1 MGEYRFHHLE
11 RRRVEQALP
20 RLIER
25 IYAERRRV
33 LVRVGSAERLTAI
46 NTHLW
51 TYDDASFLPHGG
63 PGDGDP
69 ASQPIYLTTDLA
81 NPNDATVL
89 VLLAGAET
97 QPDDGAFETVFVLFD
112 GQDPDSLAEAR
123 ARWKTL
129 KAEGH
134 ALAYWRETD
143 NGGWERAL

>member
-1 MGEYRFHHLE
+1 LGEFRFHHLE

-20 RLIER
+20 RLLER
-25 IYAERRRV
+25 ICADGRRV
-33 LVRVGSAERLTAI
+33 LVRVASTEQLAALNA
-46 NTHLW
+46 HLW

-69 ASQPIYLTTDLA
+69 RSQPIYLTTETA

-89 VLLAGAET
+89 ILLAGADT
-97 QPDDGAFETVFVLFD
+97 QPDDAGFEIAFVLFD
-112 GQDPDSLAEAR
+112 GQDPDALGEAR

-134 ALAYWRETD
+134 ALAYWREAES
-143 NGGWERAL
+143 GGWERAL